1 MKLHLGC
8 WHREIPGFIHVDL
21 CKMPH
26 IDYNKDIG
34 DLSFASN
41 ESVDYIYC
49 SHALEY
55 KDFEEAKEVLKEW
68 KRVLKKDGL
77 LRIAVPDF
85 DQLIW
90 LYNQKDCD
98 LDFIIGPLYG
108 KMEINNQIKLYHK
121 TTYNFKKIKNL
132 LESSGFKN
140 VKRYNWKDTEHSH
153 IDDHSQAYFPHMDK
167 ENGKLISLN
176 VECLKL

>member
-1 MKLHLGC
+1 
-8 WHREIPGFIHVDL
+8 
-21 CKMPH
+21 
-26 IDYNKDIG
+26 
-34 DLSFASN
+34 
-41 ESVDYIYC
+41 VDYIYC

-55 KDFEEAKEVLKEW
+55 KDFDEAREVLKEW
-68 KRVLKKDGL
+68 RRVLKKDGL

-90 LYNQKDCD
+90 LYNKKNCE

-108 KMEINNQIKLYHK
+108 KMEINNQTKLYHK
-121 TTYNFKKIKNL
+121 TIYNFKKIKIL

-140 VKRYNWKDTEHSH
+140 VKRYDWKETEHSH

-176 VECLKL
+176 VESYKL